1 MDTLT
6 HMRAFI
12 AVVEN
17 EGFSAAA
24 RKTGRSK
31 ALLSKYVRELE
42 DDLGVLLINRTTRQI
57 ALTAAGEVYLA
68 RASAL
73 LADLDRLNDEARA
86 ATGEARGTLRVSA
99 ARTFGDAEFGLC
111 LIEFARLHPEIRLEV
126 HLDDNFVNL
135 LEEGFDVAIRM
146 TRLDD
151 SSMIARRLTS
161 LDFAICA
168 TPELVKK
175 YGMPQHPQDLAQWPI
190 VIDSNA
196 RSLYNWTFRDPATGA
211 PIPVNVS
218 GQFTVNSP
226 VSVRMAALAG
236 LGAALEPEFIV
247 RDDIAAGHLVRLLA
261 DYMPSEAGIYAVFPH
276 RRHLPARTRLFV
288 DFLATWFR
296 QNCAEKQGQAA

>member
-73 LADLDRLNDEARA
+73 LADLDNLNDEARA

-111 LIEFARLHPEIRLEV
+111 LIEFARHHPEIRLEV

-135 LEEGFDVAIRM
+135 VEEGFDVAIRM

-168 TPELVKK
+168 TPELVAK
-175 YGMPQHPQDLAQWPI
+175 YGMPRHPQDLTQWPI
-190 VIDSNA
+190 IIDSNA
-196 RSLYNWTFRDPATGA
+196 RSLTNWTFRDPATGA

-247 RDDIAAGHLVRLLA
+247 RDDIAAGHLVRLLD

-296 QNCAEKQGQAA
+296 QNCTEKQDKAA